1 MKFCCAWLAAA
12 AVLFG
17 QTAAAPPEFEVASIK
32 PSEPVTARTRYSFGL
47 HIDGAQVR
55 FAGMPLKD
63 VIRMAYGLKEY
74 QVTGPEWLA
83 TARFDLN
90 AKLPGP
96 APRDQVLAMMQS
108 LLAERFQLQAHRT
121 KRELSVYGLVVE
133 KSGLK
138 MKESAAPADEPAA
151 GVNVSVDSGQ
161 AGTTVNLG
169 NGSQF
174 TLGEHSLIAKRVTM
188 AMLADQLARFVDR
201 PVVDM
206 TGLKGNYDLTLD
218 FEPEDFRAMK
228 IRAAISAGIELPPQ
242 ALRLLENASDGPLL
256 SAVQGL
262 GLRLESRKAP
272 VDVLVVDGALK
283 VPKEN

>member
-1 MKFCCAWLAAA
+1 MKLVCVWLLTAASIA
-12 AVLFG
+12 G
-17 QTAAAPPEFEVASIK
+17 QTFEVASIK
-32 PSEPVTARTRYSFGL
+32 PSGPVVARGQYSFGL

-63 VIRMAYGLKEY
+63 MIWMAFGLKEY
-74 QVTGPEWLA
+74 QVTGPDWLA
-83 TARFDLN
+83 TQRFDLN

-96 APRDQVLAMMQS
+96 ASRAEVLAMMQS
-108 LLAERFQLQAHRT
+108 LLAERFQLQTHRT
-121 KRELSVYGLVVE
+121 SKELAVYGLVVA
-133 KSGLK
+133 KGGIQ
-138 MKESAAPADEPAA
+138 MKESAPSSDAPAA
-151 GVNVSVDSGQ
+151 GVNVTVDSGQ
-161 AGTTVNLG
+161 GGTTLNLG

-174 TLGEHSLIAKRVTM
+174 TIGENSLTAKRVTM

-206 TGLKGNYDLTLD
+206 TGAKGNYDLTLEFD
-218 FEPEDFRAMK
+218 PTDFRAMR

-242 ALRLLENASDGPLL
+242 ALRLLENASDGALL
-256 SAVQGL
+256 SAVQTL

-272 VDVLVVDGALK
+272 IEVLVVDGALK